1 MNTLSKTIGLSTVM
15 HVTVVALA
23 LLGVG
28 VMVEPEPVAAPDL
41 APAPVVTFQTVVLPE
56 PIRDELAMT
65 VEDGA
70 DRVEPDEEVTL
81 GATPEPEPERVEPTP
96 PRPPKAK
103 RKARPKAP
111 EPPAAPPE
119 EPQQEVA
126 AAPTP
131 ELPVVAPV
139 VTTDDASVATTQAA
153 TERAAPESEGDAVT
167 LASAATGAATSN
179 SGAATAAPAEDGAAP
194 GRTVRQGAG
203 GKGLGGGIDRAG
215 LLKGYRKAVFRELNR
230 HKHYPRLAKR
240 ARLTGVAYVR
250 ITIDARGKVLSAT
263 IRKSSGHKV
272 LDDGALETVRRMGS
286 LPKPPGELGW
296 TTRALDIP
304 IKYSV
309 R

>member
-1 MNTLSKTIGLSTVM
+1 MNTLFKTLGFSTVM
-15 HVTVVALA
+15 HVTVVAIA

-28 VMVEPEPVAAPDL
+28 VMVEPEPVVAPDL
-41 APAPVVTFQTVVLPE
+41 TPAPVVTFQTVVIPE
-56 PIRDELAMT
+56 LLRTELAMT

-81 GATPEPEPERVEPTP
+81 GATPEPERVTP
-96 PRPPKAK
+96 LPRPPKAN

-111 EPPAAPPE
+111 EPSSAPPE
-119 EPQQEVA
+119 APKEEVA
-126 AAPTP
+126 AATTP
-131 ELPVVAPV
+131 EAPVVAPV
-139 VTTDDASVATTQAA
+139 VTTKDASVATTQAA
-153 TERAAPESEGDAVT
+153 TERAVPESKGDAVT
-167 LASAATGAATSN
+167 LANATHGAPTSN
-179 SGAATAAPAEDGAAP
+179 SGAAMAPTTDGAAP

-203 GKGLGGGIDRAG
+203 GKGLGGGVDRAG
-215 LLKGYRKAVFRELNR
+215 LLKGYRKSVFRELNR

-240 ARLTGVAYVR
+240 ARLTGVTYVR
-250 ITIDARGKVLSAT
+250 ITIDANGKVLSAK